1 MFNND
6 ERRLKWGEKKINM
19 WKGMNFVGLTL
30 KRWQII
36 FLNYCGAHAKT
47 FFHLYEE
54 KCEVSFCVASYS
66 SFFCH
71 GNNGSNMQVFGTII
85 FSAREPAPNEQ
96 S

>member
-36 FLNYCGAHAKT
+36 F
-47 FFHLYEE
+47 
-54 KCEVSFCVASYS
+54 
-66 SFFCH
+66 
-71 GNNGSNMQVFGTII
+71 
-85 FSAREPAPNEQ
+85 
-96 S
+96 